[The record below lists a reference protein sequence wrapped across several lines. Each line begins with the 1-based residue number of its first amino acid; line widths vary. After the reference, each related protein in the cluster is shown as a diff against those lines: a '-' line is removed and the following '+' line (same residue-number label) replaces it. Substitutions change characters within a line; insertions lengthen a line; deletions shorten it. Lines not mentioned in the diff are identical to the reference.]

1 MERAEIFEKVV
12 ALAAETLGVDE
23 SSITE
28 DTTFDDLGADSFDK
42 LALVTAFED
51 EFDTTLDDEVLESIA
66 SVKDAVDAIEQAQ
79 N

>member
-23 SSITE
+23 SNITE

-51 EFDTTLDDEVLESIA
+51 EFDTTLDDEVLESIV